1 MAAPTQGER
10 AVATTWCTLDSEG
23 KTTGVPKAKCK
34 TSMDTAG
41 ELDESTKRSNPR
53 GVSLEAQ
60 QPSVCRE
67 IFHEET
73 RDWDWWENIRNYIL
87 SGYDSGYQSRY

>member
-41 ELDESTKRSNPR
+41 ELDESTKRSSPR
-53 GVSLEAQ
+53 GVSLEAFRLQ
-60 QPSVCRE
+60 
-67 IFHEET
+67 
-73 RDWDWWENIRNYIL
+73 RNL
-87 SGYDSGYQSRY
+87 PRGNSRLGLVGEHQELHLVGL